1 MTLKIDNST
10 AIGFYT
16 CIVRVTDDNKVPMTS
31 ENKIKIM
38 IVEAIVEEPEEQHAV
53 TKEAPAYI
61 LVESID
67 TFGELKIQFSQEM
80 NLI

>member
-38 IVEAIVEEPEEQHAV
+38 IVEAIVEEPEE
-53 TKEAPAYI
+53 
-61 LVESID
+61 
-67 TFGELKIQFSQEM
+67 
-80 NLI
+80 